1 MKAKTTKENNM
12 FVYHIMLVIKQ
23 PLPPTNFMTK
33 GKTGIAVSGFMG
45 KHPGIIR
52 GVTLQPHHGMISPV
66 AVPRNTLE
74 R

>member
-1 MKAKTTKENNM
+1 
-12 FVYHIMLVIKQ
+12 MLVIKQ

-52 GVTLQPHHGMISPV
+52 GVTLQPHPALTMQSRTAH
-66 AVPRNTLE
+66 NTLE
-74 R
+74 RQ